1 MAKGTK
7 RWLFRAG
14 ISRTTEKSD
23 SRNPKSRRWRLHGGS
38 LLDIQLD
45 IVVSY
50 GDPEKG
56 DLPTIHKLRG
66 VQFTEDPRETN
77 QGDKFQDLKLPFLFL
92 RRE

>member
-14 ISRTTEKSD
+14 ISRTTAKSD
-23 SRNPKSRRWRLHGGS
+23 EVEALEIASGGS